1 MWCPAYTV
9 LGKGSEVCLRAMGDG
24 AGRIQEGFLEEV
36 IWSSVLK
43 EKLRLTRQRREE
55 RVLEF
60 NDLLNDLVDLKRQ
73 S

>member
-9 LGKGSEVCLRAMGDG
+9 LGKGSGVWLRAMGAG

-43 EKLRLTRQRREE
+43 KKLRLTRQRREE

-60 NDLLNDLVDLKRQ
+60 NDLLNNLVDLKGQ